1 MPIAEF
7 LQMSVMGFL
16 IDFMKNELLKKLSF
30 GLFALITVIMVI
42 ATIVEKI
49 KGSNFVQDY
58 IYCAVPMIALW
69 GVAAFL
75 ALFYIIRQKLY
86 KQVVTFCIHLSFLL
100 IIFGAF
106 LTYRYGVQGR
116 VHLREGT
123 EAVNEF
129 ALSDGR
135 NGVLPFSLQ
144 LQDFE
149 LKYYNGTFAPMDY
162 VSHII
167 VKDGDNVANGV
178 ISMNNI
184 FKYRGYRFYQS
195 GYDKDCKG
203 TSLSVSYDPYG
214 IAVTYLGYVCLFI
227 SMLAFFFQRRTI
239 FWQLLQSQT
248 VRRGMMIVVP
258 IISVYSVSA
267 APKALPQ
274 NVAESFCNLHVYYN
288 DRICPLQ
295 TIAMDFT
302 AKLYGKTSYKGLS
315 SEQVLTGW
323 FFYYDD
329 WKNEPVIKI
338 KGNEVSR
345 ILGIDGNYASLSD
358 FIDINGYKLD
368 AALSSDNP
376 VLRRNAESANE
387 KMNLISMLCT
397 GSLLKIYPYVDEA
410 SGDVIW
416 FSLSDKL
423 PGTVPYEQ
431 WLFIAN
437 SMNLV
442 AEQIA
447 KKDWERAVQLLDKIR
462 KYQVREASN
471 HIPSE
476 SLFKAEKFYNKTNF
490 NRILAMSCVSI
501 GIISFII
508 GVLFNH
514 RLNSYKKPMQKILR
528 IGLLCVCVY
537 LTIRIAL
544 RGLVSGHLPL
554 SNGFETMQFMAWC
567 SVVITLLLD
576 KRFRLSLP
584 FGYLLC
590 GLTMLVAMMGEATPQ
605 ITQLMPVLQSPLL
618 SIHVV
623 VIMLAYTLFAFMMLN
638 GLAVL
643 IIHYSHRKESV
654 SEIES
659 LTVMN
664 HIMLYPAVFLLTIGI
679 FVGAVWA
686 NVSWGRYWGWDPK
699 EVWALITMLVY
710 STAFH
715 SKSFHWL
722 NRPLLFNIFCVVAF
736 VAVLIT
742 YFGVNFILGGMH
754 AYA

>member
-1 MPIAEF
+1 
-7 LQMSVMGFL
+7 
-16 IDFMKNELLKKLSF
+16 MKNKQLKNLSF
-30 GLFALITVIMVI
+30 GLFALITLIMVI

-49 KGSNFVQDY
+49 KGSSFVQDY
-58 IYCAVPMIALW
+58 IYCAIPMIVLW
-69 GVAAFL
+69 GVAFFL
-75 ALFYIIRQKLY
+75 ALCYIIQQKLY
-86 KQVVTFCIHLSFLL
+86 KQVVTFGIHLSFLL
-100 IIFGAF
+100 IILGAF
-106 LTYRYGVQGR
+106 ITYICGVQGR

-123 EAVNEF
+123 ESITEY
-129 ALSDGR
+129 ALSDGQV
-135 NGVLPFSLQ
+135 GSFPFSLQ
-144 LQDFE
+144 LKDFE
-149 LKYYNGTFAPMDY
+149 LKYYKGTFAPMDY

-167 VKDGDNVANGV
+167 VIDDDNVTSGV
-178 ISMNNI
+178 VSMNNI

-195 GYDKDCKG
+195 GYDKDCEG
-203 TSLSVSYDPYG
+203 ASLSVSYVPYG
-214 IAVTYLGYVCLFI
+214 IAVTYLGYACLFI
-227 SMLAFFFQRRTI
+227 SMVAFFFQKRTI
-239 FWQLLQSQT
+239 FRLLLQHCA
-248 VRRGMMIVVP
+248 VKKGVMIVVP
-258 IISVYSVSA
+258 LISAFTVSG
-267 APKALPQ
+267 APKVLPQ
-274 NVAESFCNLHVYYN
+274 NVAESFCNLHIYYN

-295 TIAMDFT
+295 TLAFDFT
-302 AKLYGKTSYKGLS
+302 AKLCGKTSYKGLS
-315 SEQVLTGW
+315 AEQVLTGW

-338 KGNEVSR
+338 KGNEERR
-345 ILGIDGNYASLSD
+345 ILGIDGQYASLTD

-368 AALSSDNP
+368 AALSSDNAL
-376 VLRRNAESANE
+376 LRRNAERANE

-397 GSLLKIYPYVDEA
+397 GSLLKIYPYVGG
-410 SGDVIW
+410 SGEDVIW
-416 FSLSDKL
+416 YSLSDKL

-431 WLFIAN
+431 WLFIGN

-447 KKDWERAVQLLDKIR
+447 KKDWKGAEQLLDKIR
-462 KYQVREASN
+462 KYQLREASGYM
-471 HIPSE
+471 PSE
-476 SLFKAEKFYNKTNF
+476 QMFKAEKFYNKTNF
-490 NRILAMSCVSI
+490 NRFLAMSCVSI
-501 GIISFII
+501 GIVFFII
-508 GVLFNH
+508 GALFNH
-514 RLNSYKKPMQKILR
+514 RESRYNKIVRKILR
-528 IGLLCVCVY
+528 IGLLCICVY
-537 LTIRIAL
+537 LTVRIVL
-544 RGLVSGHLPL
+544 RGFISGHLPV

-567 SVVITLLLD
+567 SVVMTLLSG

-590 GLTMLVAMMGEATPQ
+590 GLTLLVAMMGEATPQ

-643 IIHYSHRKESV
+643 IIHYSRRKDSV

-664 HIMLYPAVFLLTIGI
+664 RIMLYPAVFLLATGI

-722 NRPLLFNIFCVVAF
+722 NRPLRFNIFCVVAF
-736 VAVLIT
+736 ITVIIT